1 MESTPV
7 HEELPDVG
15 CLAMHKMTSY
25 RSPGELTLNASLS
38 TQNMLKISIAA
49 KEKDHCPPADIVA
62 VLDISGSMK
71 NSAAGKNDGSTVYI
85 DLGFS
90 LLDLLKHATK
100 SIIKTMRPE
109 DRLCIIQFDHKQD
122 VILPFTPMSPEN

>member
-1 MESTPV
+1 MESFPI
-7 HEELPDVG
+7 PDAST
-15 CLAMHKMTSY
+15 LSMHKMTSY
-25 RSPGELTLNASLS
+25 RSPGELSLSASLS
-38 TQNMLKISIAA
+38 SEHMLKISIAA

-62 VLDISGSMK
+62 ILDISGSMG
-71 NSAAGKNDGSTVYI
+71 NSAAGRNDGSTVYV

-109 DRLCIIQFDHKQD
+109 DRLAII
-122 VILPFTPMSPEN
+122 